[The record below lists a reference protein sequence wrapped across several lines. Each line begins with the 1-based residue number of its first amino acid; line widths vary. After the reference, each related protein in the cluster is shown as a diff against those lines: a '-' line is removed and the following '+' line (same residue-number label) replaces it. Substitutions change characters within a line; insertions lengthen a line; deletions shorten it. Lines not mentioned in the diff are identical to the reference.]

1 MSNKILV
8 TDTLFI
14 FDEQMSQLK
23 DAGYD
28 VERLP
33 KPNATEAELCEAVKG
48 KVGYIL
54 GGVEKVTD
62 KVIEAAD
69 ELEAIVFTG
78 TSWKYFVTGWE
89 SAQKRGIKI
98 ASAPHANAR
107 AVAEWT
113 FAAGMAMVRNLFALG
128 KTGDKTF
135 ESVRSIEELQ
145 VGIIGLGHIGERLAE
160 LFTGVGAKRVVYW
173 NRSDKQV
180 PYERL
185 EMDEVLKSSDIVL
198 VCVSGDVGKGWLD
211 KEKLLLIKDNT
222 IVTCLA
228 DESLDEEA
236 LLVELQ
242 SGRIKAFLDWT
253 PKPVGYK
260 ELPLDIFYCSNE
272 SAAYN
277 TQAANKLASD
287 WATES
292 MINLLTT
299 GEDRFR
305 AI

>member
-14 FDEQMSQLK
+14 FDEHVKQLN
-23 DAGYD
+23 DAGYE

-33 KPNATEAELCEAVKG
+33 KPNATEEELCEAVEG

-54 GGVEKVTD
+54 GGIEKVTD
-62 KVIEAAD
+62 KVIDSALD
-69 ELEAIVFTG
+69 LKVIVFTG
-78 TSWKYFVTGWE
+78 TSWKHFVTGWE
-89 SAQKRGIKI
+89 SARQRGIKV
-98 ASAPHANAR
+98 ASAPHANAH

-128 KTGDKTF
+128 RTGDKTF

-160 LFTGVGAKRVVYW
+160 LFTGVGAKRVAYW
-173 NRSDKQV
+173 NRGDKQE
-180 PYERL
+180 PYECVAM
-185 EMDEVLKSSDIVL
+185 EEVLKTSDVVL
-198 VCVSGDVGKGWLD
+198 VCVSGDAGKNWLGS
-211 KEKLLLIKDNT
+211 EKLSLIKDGA

-228 DESLDEEA
+228 AESLDEEA
-236 LLVELQ
+236 LLAELQ
-242 SGRIKAFLDWT
+242 TGRLKAFLDWT
-253 PKPVGYK
+253 PKAEGYK
-260 ELPLDIFYCSNE
+260 NLTLDTFYCSNE

-287 WATES
+287 WATQS
-292 MINLLTT
+292 MINLLTS
-299 GEDRFR
+299 GADKFR